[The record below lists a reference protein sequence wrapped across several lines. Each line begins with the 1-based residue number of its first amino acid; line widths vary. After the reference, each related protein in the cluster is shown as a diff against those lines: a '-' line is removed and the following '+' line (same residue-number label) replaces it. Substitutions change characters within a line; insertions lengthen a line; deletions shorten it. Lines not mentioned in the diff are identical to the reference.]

1 MPEPDT
7 IEAALARLMPVAVS
21 QAGQRSIED
30 ELDRLAAGASRN
42 HSATR
47 RSFTRWGIAA
57 AVVAGSF
64 GLFSFQYAFRSGGV
78 PTSAAATQ
86 GGIEWVGEADRLE
99 SMSDEGRVTGMDGSA
114 LRAVRL
120 RVVGEHMLRDE
131 ATGCTVRIS
140 EPRDELLLTPVSS
153 F

>member
-1 MPEPDT
+1 MPETDA
-7 IEAALARLMPVAVS
+7 IEAALTRLMPTAVS
-21 QAGQRSIED
+21 PAGQRSIED
-30 ELDRLAAGASRN
+30 ELDRLATGCPETSR
-42 HSATR
+42 R
-47 RSFTRWGIAA
+47 RVPRWGIAA
-57 AVVAGSF
+57 AVAGSV
-64 GLFSFQYAFRSGGV
+64 GLLSFQYVFRPGVV
-78 PTSAAATQ
+78 PTPAVATP

>member
-1 MPEPDT
+1 MPETDA
-7 IEAALARLMPVAVS
+7 IEAALARLMPTAVS
-21 QAGQRSIED
+21 PVGQRSIED
-30 ELDRLAAGASRN
+30 ELDRLATGHPATSR
-42 HSATR
+42 R
-47 RSFTRWGIAA
+47 RVPRWGIAA
-57 AVVAGSF
+57 AVAVSL
-64 GLFSFQYAFRSGGV
+64 GLLSFQYAFRSGAA

-120 RVVGEHMLRDE
+120 RVVGEHTLRDE